1 MSAYLSY
8 FSSNSSSAPQ
18 QQQRPSTPSS
28 TWSSAFTARISSLR
42 KALTKDSEEDDP
54 DNEDCSHV
62 SNVLRAYYTE
72 KGRSFPE
79 WLPPD
84 PKKPTPVAAQP
95 QSQYSSYGNQ
105 YGGYG
110 GSQYAAPPAHARGG
124 SSGRGGLSDLW
135 EPSQTNVAPPVA
147 QSLRS
152 QRPTPQALRQQDSGR
167 SNLSGISQESYTS
180 QSSVTSRPLPSQRTG
195 SLQNAQN
202 APTPGIGS
210 RDRLRARLQGTDR
223 SSSPL
228 RTNETTQDYSGDS
241 YPTAGT
247 NASNSTPYMSASQP
261 WSSGGSDYF
270 GRSGYSNPAAGSTP
284 VPNAQR
290 YRPGGP
296 R

>member
-1 MSAYLSY
+1 MAAYLSY
-8 FSSNSSSAPQ
+8 FSSNSSNAP
-18 QQQRPSTPSS
+18 QQQRPSTPAS
-28 TWSSAFTARISSLR
+28 TWSSAFTARVSSLR

-84 PKKPTPVAAQP
+84 PKKPTPVAAQQ
-95 QSQYSSYGNQ
+95 QSQYPVYGNQ

-110 GSQYAAPPAHARGG
+110 SSQYTAPPAHARGG
-124 SSGRGGLSDLW
+124 SGGRGGLSDLW
-135 EPSQTNVAPPVA
+135 EPSQANAPPPST

-152 QRPTPQALRQQDSGR
+152 QRPTAQVLRSQDPGR
-167 SNLSGISQESYTS
+167 SNLSGINQESYSS

-202 APTPGIGS
+202 ITTPGVGS

-228 RTNETTQDYSGDS
+228 RANEATQQYPGDS
-241 YPTAGT
+241 RPTAGT
-247 NASNSTPYMSASQP
+247 DTSNSTPYMSASQP
-261 WSSGGSDYF
+261 WSSGGNDYF
-270 GRSGYSNPAAGSTP
+270 GGAGSSNSAAGSMP
-284 VPNAQR
+284 MPNAQR
-290 YRPGGP
+290 YRPGGQ